1 MKIKRLNSGLALAI
15 ALICG
20 SVNATPLLVKAAL
33 DVAPSNGWAG
43 VEGGTSGGSQ
53 AKADQIYQ
61 VGNQQELLAALNA
74 GGDQPKVIQLTKM
87 IDVADGHPYQSAEDQ
102 KARSILTIPA
112 NTTLIGVG
120 KSAGLIHGSVFV
132 SGVQNVII
140 RNLTIESPVD
150 VAPKFEDGDGWNAE
164 WDGMTITNAQ
174 HVWVDHV
181 TFTDGSFTDKNYGKK
196 DGWEYVQHD
205 GLLDIKRGSD
215 FVTVSYS
222 VFRQHDKT
230 MLIGHSDKNAEQDA
244 GKLHVTLHHN
254 LFDQIVQRAPRVR
267 FGRIHAYNNV
277 FIGDKNAAEYPY
289 LYSFGLGKE
298 GGILSEANDFEIAN
312 LWDQCQLVKEF
323 KGTLF
328 KDAGSIVNSKPFA
341 LPQTCQYDDSL
352 PAPGYVYRVDAAGDV
367 KQDLMKHAGAG
378 KI

>member
-1 MKIKRLNSGLALAI
+1 MKLKPLNSALALAI
-15 ALICG
+15 SLACG
-20 SVNATPLLVKAAL
+20 AAQAAPLLVKAAL
-33 DVAPSNGWAG
+33 DVAPQNGWAG
-43 VEGGTSGGSQ
+43 AEGGTTGGSQ

-61 VGNQQELLAALNA
+61 VSNQQQLLAALKS
-74 GGDQPKVIQLTKM
+74 GGNENKIIQLTGM
-87 IDVADGHPYQSAEDQ
+87 IDVANGQPYQSAEDQ
-102 KARSILTIPA
+102 KARSIVTIPA

-120 KSAGLIHGSVFV
+120 QAAGLVHGSVLV

-164 WDGMTITNAQ
+164 WDSMTVTGSQ
-174 HVWVDHV
+174 HVWIDHV
-181 TFTDGSFTDKNYGKK
+181 TFTDGTFTDKDYGKK

-205 GLLDIKRGSD
+205 GMLDIKRGSD

-254 LFDQIVQRAPRVR
+254 LFDQTVQRTPRVR
-267 FGRIHAYNNV
+267 FGRIHAYNNA
-277 FIGDKNAAEYPY
+277 FIGDKDAAEYPY
-289 LYSFGLGKE
+289 LYSFGIGKD
-298 GGILSEANDFEIAN
+298 GGVLSEANVFEIAN
-312 LWDQCQLVKEF
+312 LPDQCQLVKEF

-328 KDAGSIVNSKPFA
+328 KDTGSTVNGQPFA
-341 LPQTCQYDDSL
+341 LPATCHYDESL
-352 PAPGYVYRVDAAGDV
+352 PAPGYVYRTEAAGNV
-367 KQDLMKHAGAG
+367 KQAVMKHAGAG
-378 KI
+378 KL